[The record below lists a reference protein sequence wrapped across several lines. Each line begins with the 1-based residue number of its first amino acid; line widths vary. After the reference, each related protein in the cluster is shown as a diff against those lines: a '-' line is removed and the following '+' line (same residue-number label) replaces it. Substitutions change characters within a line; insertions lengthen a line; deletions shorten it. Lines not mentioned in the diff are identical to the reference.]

1 MTKDVLV
8 SITGIQTEIVQGGG
22 RKPQTTEPM
31 EIVTPALYYKKN
43 NKHYIVYDEPVEGT
57 SEVIKNKIKITD
69 NKVIEIMKTGVS
81 NSHMIFEKH
90 KKNLSFYQTP
100 YGEMTLEVD
109 TSEMD
114 IKESENKMLITLG
127 YQLDVNH
134 EPLASCHITMNVSSK
149 DVAII

>member
-1 MTKDVLV
+1 MTKDVLL
-8 SITGIQTEIVQGGG
+8 SITGIQTEIVPGGKS
-22 RKPQTTEPM
+22 KPQTTEPM

-43 NKHYIVYDEPVEGT
+43 NKHYIIYDEPVEGT

-69 NKVIEIMKTGVS
+69 DKVIEIIKTGLS
-81 NSHMIFEKH
+81 NSHMVFEKN

-109 TSEMD
+109 TSEME
-114 IKESENKMLITLG
+114 IKEGEDRMLITLG

-134 EPLASCHITMNVSSK
+134 EPLAECSITMSVRSK
-149 DVAII
+149 